1 MEFKGTINNKKAT
14 TGKQAW
20 SLGSLILAN
29 GTYQTDAGGA
39 LRKPMKP
46 KYQASRLAQCFTASE
61 KKTKAVKPSAY
72 ILHQRIIGAITNHK
86 TFKTMGG
93 YNKLRKGFEAD
104 GFKSEYFKEL
114 LKAME
119 VYQEKKA
126 ELE

>member
-39 LRKPMKP
+39 IRKPMKP
-46 KYQASRLAQCFTASE
+46 KYQASRIAQCFTASE
-61 KKTKAVKPSAY
+61 RKTKAVKPSAY

-93 YNKLRKGFEAD
+93 YNKLRQSFESEGFES
-104 GFKSEYFKEL
+104 KYFAEL

-126 ELE
+126 QDE